1 MSMRNTIRSFG
12 LLALALLAAGA
23 RAQDS
28 RSLTTDTQ
36 EFSLSVGENR
46 AISAASVKSYS
57 EGNEGVVEVRL
68 TPEGSDFVIVGKKPG
83 QATLLLIMRNGKQ
96 TLYSISV
103 FARPMKV
110 VGRELT
116 QLLGDD
122 TGLRIRRVGPR
133 YFIEGGVD
141 SEADQARVVQIAKL
155 FPGQVESLVVLG
167 GSAPERKHNI
177 RLDIYFVQFDKTQ
190 SLNAGVR
197 WPAALGPGL
206 LNAQFD
212 FLGAGFLQAAA
223 RVVNQPLL
231 GLDLAQTRGWA
242 RVLKHS
248 TVIAANGSSATFSS
262 GGEQNFR
269 ITSGLVA
276 ELRQLGFGTK
286 VDVLPRFD
294 PVKHELEV
302 KVSADISDLTP
313 AVAAGTDLPGRNVT
327 QLNTQVTLKIG
338 QSLVLSGIHTMGS
351 RRGSSGLPWLSTI
364 PILGALFGTQ
374 QAQSEE
380 VEGAV
385 YLVPSVVEA
394 MPKRERELVNELVN
408 AYDDYGGSIAGEIRP
423 GFQKG
428 NGL

>member
-1 MSMRNTIRSFG
+1 MNSSTERWTIGSLCAV
-12 LLALALLAAGA
+12 LLSWTSLVS
-23 RAQDS
+23 AQDA

-46 AISAASVKSYS
+46 AISAQNVKSYS

-68 TPEGSDFVIVGKKPG
+68 TPEGSEFVIVGKKPG

-96 TLYSISV
+96 TLYAISV
-103 FARPMKV
+103 FARPMEM

-133 YFIEGGVD
+133 YYIEGGVD
-141 SEADQARVVQIAKL
+141 SEADQARVQQIAKL

-177 RLDIYFVQFDKTQ
+177 RLDIYFIQFDKSQ
-190 SLNAGVR
+190 ALDVGVR
-197 WPAALGPGL
+197 WPGSIGPPTFS
-206 LNAQFD
+206 AQFD
-212 FLGAGFLQAAA
+212 FLESSFLQAAA
-223 RVVNQPLL
+223 RVVNQPLP
-231 GLDLAQTRGWA
+231 GLDLAQTHGWA

-248 TVIAANGSSATFSS
+248 TVIAANGSPASFSS
-262 GGEQNFR
+262 GGEQNFK

-286 VDVLPRFD
+286 VEVLPRFD

-302 KVSADISDLTP
+302 KVGADISDLTP
-313 AVAAGTDLPGRNVT
+313 PVTAGTDLPGRNVT

-338 QSLVLSGIHTMGS
+338 QALV
-351 RRGSSGLPWLSTI
+351 
-364 PILGALFGTQ
+364 
-374 QAQSEE
+374 
-380 VEGAV
+380 
-385 YLVPSVVEA
+385 
-394 MPKRERELVNELVN
+394 
-408 AYDDYGGSIAGEIRP
+408 
-423 GFQKG
+423 
-428 NGL
+428 